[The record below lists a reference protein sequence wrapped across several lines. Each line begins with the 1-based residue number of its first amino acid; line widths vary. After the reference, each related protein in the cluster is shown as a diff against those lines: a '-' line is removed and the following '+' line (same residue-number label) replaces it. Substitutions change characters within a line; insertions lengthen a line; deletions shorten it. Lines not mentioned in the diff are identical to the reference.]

1 MSREQEI
8 LDLSRRIRQ
17 TPLERYGM
25 EESGASG
32 MVSMLPLINDAEAI
46 FKMWQKHNE
55 KDDEIQSD
63 MKTNIL
69 WLEFERQGY
78 SSKKDIPRGVDEIM
92 RSIGRVINSKFVRYR
107 IGDLSKAYN
116 QGNCMEFDGKDKGLT
131 HTDIWCIIQNIYNK
145 IQSLVSDIAKELD
158 IKEHDIITDGIFD
171 GVDIGYDATE
181 LTQGE
186 EEFTIEDDTTSTED
200 Y

>member
-25 EESGASG
+25 EESGMSG
-32 MVSMLPLINDAEAI
+32 IVSMLPLINDAEAI

-55 KDDEIQSD
+55 KDGEIQSD
-63 MKTNIL
+63 MKTNAL

-78 SSKKDIPRGVDEIM
+78 SSKKEIPNGVEEIM
-92 RSIGRVINSKFVRYR
+92 RSIGRVINSKYVRYR

-116 QGNCMEFDGKDKGLT
+116 QGNCLEFDGKAKGLT

-145 IQSLVSDIAKELD
+145 IQSLASDIAKELD
-158 IKEHDIITDGIFD
+158 IKEHDMIADGMFN
-171 GVDIGYDATE
+171 GVDIGYDPAE
-181 LTQGE
+181 LSVGE
-186 EEFTIEDDTTSTED
+186 EEFTIEDDTTNTEE